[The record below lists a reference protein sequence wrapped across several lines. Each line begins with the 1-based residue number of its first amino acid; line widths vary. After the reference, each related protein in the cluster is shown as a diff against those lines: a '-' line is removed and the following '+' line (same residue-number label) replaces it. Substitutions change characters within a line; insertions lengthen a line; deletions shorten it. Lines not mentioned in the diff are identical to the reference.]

1 MRRFFNSLGN
11 PFVAAVLRSPLH
23 RMMSG
28 RVMLITV
35 RGRKTGREYTTPVEY
50 KQTETGL
57 EISSRPERTWWRN
70 TGDGAPVRALVRGK
84 WLEGEASAT
93 TEDGTVRV
101 TITGLHP
108 V

>member
-11 PFVAAVLRSPLH
+11 PFVATVLRSPLH

-28 RVMLITV
+28 RMMLITV

-50 KQTETGL
+50 RRTNGEL
-57 EISSRPERTWWRN
+57 AVASRSERTWWRN
-70 TGDGAPVRALVRGK
+70 IGGGAPVRALVRGK
-84 WLEGEASAT
+84 WLQGEASAT
-93 TEDGTVRV
+93 TEGGTVRV
-101 TITGLHP
+101 TITGVRP